1 MGIVVHDHIVLSSML
16 YMHDDVN
23 TYTCKRIVLP
33 MLYFQ
38 WAMSNPTVLSFLCY
52 SFSGLL
58 DLSLVPRDGA
68 RVL

>member
-33 MLYFQ
+33 MLFFQ
-38 WAMSNPTVLSFLCY
+38 WAIPGEKVVYFSVLQ
-52 SFSGLL
+52 
-58 DLSLVPRDGA
+58 V
-68 RVL
+68 